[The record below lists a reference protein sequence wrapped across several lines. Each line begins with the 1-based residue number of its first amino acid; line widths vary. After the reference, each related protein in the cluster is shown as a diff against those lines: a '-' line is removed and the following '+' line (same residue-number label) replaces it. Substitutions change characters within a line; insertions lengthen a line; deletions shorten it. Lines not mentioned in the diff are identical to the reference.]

1 MKGHGMDEA
10 TSQGI
15 SNGVTFIFLAG
26 SGMIASN
33 HDDET
38 EVINLHSNDK
48 FHVVQQES
56 HTTSHHGN
64 TRHGG
69 HHDNH
74 HIRHSGSRHGTSSED
89 NTENSGTYHGNED
102 YTSGNQGNESDKL
115 YPGYWTIPGLD
126 NTFEPGAGSDGIRL
140 NVHEPGTMPNPSYE
154 GLDIPLGVS
163 AVIGIS
169 SKEINRLPSPYSN
182 CTNENIEL
190 YSLMEAIQ
198 KDCED
203 CPEMGHD
210 TVERSHREIDC
221 QSACLQRHIWM
232 QCKCLDITLTLPFF
246 DRRFMCGYSEHTDV
260 LTFPEKY
267 NMQHCLSAENMTS
280 LPECRELLGKL
291 FGDLECLKTV
301 KSWHLTQNNS
311 KSYNCKCPPSCHSI
325 SYNLD
330 YGNSQW
336 PGNGPELDS
345 AYEKI
350 VKRKIIPYFEKQ
362 NSSLAEAPLRYF
374 SQWDNRQNIMRNFV
388 RITLYIKDLT
398 VQTTQQVE
406 AYTALD
412 LLSDIGK

>member
-1 MKGHGMDEA
+1 MDEA

-15 SNGVTFIFLAG
+15 SNGITFIFMAG

-33 HDDET
+33 HDNDDQP
-38 EVINLHSNDK
+38 EVIDLDSNDNPR
-48 FHVVQQES
+48 VVERS
-56 HTTSHHGN
+56 NTRHEGHHGN
-64 TRHGG
+64 
-69 HHDNH
+69 N
-74 HIRHSGSRHGTSSED
+74 HIRHSDSRLDNSRDD
-89 NTENSGTYHGNED
+89 NTDDNSGNYHSNEENKSGGNHGD
-102 YTSGNQGNESDKL
+102 ESDIKTDS
-115 YPGYWTIPGLD
+115 GFWTIPGLD

-140 NVHEPGTMPNPSYE
+140 NVHEPGTVPNPSYE

-182 CTNENIEL
+182 CTNENMEL

-203 CPEMGHD
+203 CPEMGHEM
-210 TVERSHREIDC
+210 VIRSHREIDC
-221 QSACLQRHIWM
+221 QSACLQRHVWK

-246 DRRFMCGYSEHTDV
+246 DRRFLCGYSEHTDV
-260 LTFPEKY
+260 LTFPERY

-291 FGDLECLKTV
+291 FGDLECLKMV

-311 KSYNCKCPPSCHSI
+311 ERYDCKCPPSCHSI

-350 VKRKIIPYFEKQ
+350 VKKKIIPYFERQ

-374 SQWDNRQNIMRNFV
+374 AQWDNRQNIMRNFV

-412 LLSDIGK
+412 LLSDIGES